1 MIFMDFWM
9 IWNGFRMVLGWLLVD
24 FQLDRHY
31 EAARKHGWGHARMS
45 RGGELADLR
54 QAHQALQILQIDL
67 EHALNRDTVRYC

>member
-1 MIFMDFWM
+1 
-9 IWNGFRMVLGWLLVD
+9 
-24 FQLDRHY
+24 
-31 EAARKHGWGHARMS
+31 MS